1 MQIEQIVVNASPL
14 IILLR
19 SGQAGLLPQLFR
31 EIVIPETVWYE
42 VVAGGHLDQAAS
54 GLQAAPWAKPT
65 PVVLSPRITVWNL
78 GVGESAVLT
87 FALENPAYRAV
98 LDDRAA
104 RRCARTLGISI
115 LGTGGVLVLAKRR
128 GLLQSVEDGLD
139 RLQQAGLWLSPEIVN
154 LLLKEAGE
162 W

>member
-1 MQIEQIVVNASPL
+1 MRIEQIVVNASPL
-14 IILLR
+14 IVLLR
-19 SGQAGLLPQLFR
+19 SGLADLLPQLFH

-42 VVAGGHLDQAAS
+42 IVAGGHFDQAAS
-54 GLQAAPWAKPT
+54 GLQTVPWAKPT

-78 GVGESAVLT
+78 GAGESAVLT
-87 FALENPAYRAV
+87 FALENPSYRDV

-128 GLLQSVEDGLD
+128 GLLQSVENGLD
-139 RLQQAGLWLSPEIVN
+139 RLQQAGLWLSLEIIN
-154 LLLKEAGE
+154 LLLKEADE
-162 W
+162 

>member
-1 MQIEQIVVNASPL
+1 MPIERIVVNASPL
-14 IILLR
+14 IVLLR
-19 SGQAGLLPQLFR
+19 SGQASLLPQLFR
-31 EIVIPETVWYE
+31 EIVIPKAVWHE

-54 GLQAAPWAKPT
+54 ALQAALWAKPT
-65 PVVLSPRITVWNL
+65 PVVLSPRLTVWNL
-78 GVGESAVLT
+78 GVGESTVLT

-104 RRCARTLGISI
+104 RRCARTLGINI

-128 GLLQSVEDGLD
+128 GLLQSVEDGLN

-162 W
+162 

>member
-1 MQIEQIVVNASPL
+1 MQIERIVVNASPL

-65 PVVLSPRITVWNL
+65 PVVLSPRITVWNPW
-78 GVGESAVLT
+78 GWG
-87 FALENPAYRAV
+87 N
-98 LDDRAA
+98 
-104 RRCARTLGISI
+104 RRY
-115 LGTGGVLVLAKRR
+115 
-128 GLLQSVEDGLD
+128 
-139 RLQQAGLWLSPEIVN
+139 
-154 LLLKEAGE
+154 
-162 W
+162 